1 MNKIDLKN
9 KVAIVTGGAQGFG
22 LAIVEKFL
30 ASDAKVIIWDKDK
43 EMMSSLNLGDNVHTV
58 EVDVTNFDSV
68 NKATEQSFV
77 FKTQAELQLKW
88 NVFHIKLLKP

>member
-43 EMMSSLNLGDNVHTV
+43 EMMPETSKQKSNI
-58 EVDVTNFDSV
+58 
-68 NKATEQSFV
+68 FV
-77 FKTQAELQLKW
+77 
-88 NVFHIKLLKP
+88 